1 MILSKRRRREKEL
14 KSKEIQCKIEQKY
27 NCPAEDSAGGQRQF
41 KCAETAKNTVQG
53 ERVWR

>member
-14 KSKEIQCKIEQKY
+14 KSKEIKCKIEQKY
-27 NCPAEDSAGGQRQF
+27 NCPAADFAGGQRQF
-41 KCAETAKNTVQG
+41 EYADTAKNTVQG